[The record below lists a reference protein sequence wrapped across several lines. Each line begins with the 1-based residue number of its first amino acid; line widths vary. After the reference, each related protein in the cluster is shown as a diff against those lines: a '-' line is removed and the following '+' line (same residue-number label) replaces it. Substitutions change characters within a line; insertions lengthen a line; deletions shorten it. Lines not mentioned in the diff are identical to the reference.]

1 MQLNLVLL
9 LLPPPH
15 VAEQEDQD
23 PHGPTSQSTKDKNTF
38 DFSNFRCHLI
48 PGGHSAALHVTVS
61 VRGIVLADA
70 HFVPLFVAPAI
81 LPLNSEIIIN
91 SHQSFDLFLFLL
103 PPPHVTEQ
111 VVHDPHGPTSQLTKR
126 GISRAYLVTIF
137 LDIPEGQST
146 TLHVSVSASSS
157 IQGEAG
163 SAHFFPLFFASRNFA
178 LIKRS

>member
-61 VRGIVLADA
+61 VRGIVLEDA

-111 VVHDPHGPTSQLTKR
+111 DVHDPHGLTSQSTKKTFS
-126 GISRAYLVTIF
+126 GA
-137 LDIPEGQST
+137 
-146 TLHVSVSASSS
+146 
-157 IQGEAG
+157 
-163 SAHFFPLFFASRNFA
+163 
-178 LIKRS
+178 